1 MPNYVLDSS
10 ATQVNTAINNVVNA
24 QGTPTNGSSLMV
36 TSDGIYQALNNIQH
50 TNFNTGTLVT
60 STDTIA
66 SNKSDTQIPTT
77 QAVDEYIDQKIS
89 TKFGLSIGNFSD
101 AYQNTSVNGD
111 TFFKSTH
118 FNAQGGFSGQYSD
131 FTETSVGSGQWQV
144 GTSGYYLIHARGDF
158 NDTSSTGHNI
168 NLYVNNVLLQ
178 RIFHTQNSVTFPTFY
193 ASASLSSGDVIKLN
207 HNLTYGG
214 GGVFRYRNAQ
224 LDILKLF

>member
-66 SNKSDTQIPTT
+66 SNNSDTQIPTT
-77 QAVDEYIDQKIS
+77 QAVDEHIDQKMS
-89 TKFGLSIGNFSD
+89 TKFGLSIGNFSNS
-101 AYQNTSVNGD
+101 YQNTAVNGD

-118 FNAQGGFSGQYSD
+118 FSAQGGFSGQYSD
-131 FTETSVGSGQWQV
+131 FTETSSGSGACLL
-144 GTSGYYLIHARGDF
+144 TSYR
-158 NDTSSTGHNI
+158 T
-168 NLYVNNVLLQ
+168 
-178 RIFHTQNSVTFPTFY
+178 VTCKRWMRSKEVCFSG
-193 ASASLSSGDVIKLN
+193 SA
-207 HNLTYGG
+207 
-214 GGVFRYRNAQ
+214 
-224 LDILKLF
+224 